1 MTEPF
6 TAACIQ
12 NQAVADMDASIEQA
26 TALVRAA
33 RGTGAD
39 TPAGSPT
46 LRIVSE

>member
-1 MTEPF
+1 MTGPF

-33 RGTGAD
+33 RAR
-39 TPAGSPT
+39 S
-46 LRIVSE
+46 